1 MHLELH
7 LVHAFDCLVLPEPID
22 LVLTII
28 EEHWTSWPLA
38 FSAFAYQP
46 PFGL

>member
-7 LVHAFDCLVLPEPID
+7 LVPAFDFLVLPEPID

-38 FSAFAYQP
+38 LSEFACQL